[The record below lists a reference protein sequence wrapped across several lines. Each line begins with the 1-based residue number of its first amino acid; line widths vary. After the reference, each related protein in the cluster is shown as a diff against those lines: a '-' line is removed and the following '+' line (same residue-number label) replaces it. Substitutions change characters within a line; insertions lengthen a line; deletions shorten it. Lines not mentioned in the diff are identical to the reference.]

1 MSLTSLNEESPARTS
16 NVRLVVVDEY
26 HQPRYLLRA
35 AELEKAMIAAAAGF
49 DVEPDDVPGL
59 HGLCV
64 EAVRSAER
72 HDR

>member
-1 MSLTSLNEESPARTS
+1 MSLTSLNEESPDRTS
-16 NVRLVVVDEY
+16 NVRLVVVDDN

-35 AELEKAMIAAAAGF
+35 AELERAMIAAAAKLG
-49 DVEPDDVPGL
+49 VEAEDIPGL
-59 HGLCV
+59 HGLCI